1 MDISE
6 IIPACLVDEKG
17 RDLLKHANS
26 FGKGLDKFALLTLER
41 YLESAIDFN
50 EAYDLLTESYTNPG
64 KYLQAIAKKLL
75 LWLVVLAAI
84 IYALWISGFAYHG
97 DARTQN
103 KLGLMYDK
111 GLGVTQDYAEAVRWY
126 RKAADQGH
134 AGAQF
139 NLGVM
144 YSKGWGVTQDYT
156 EAVRWYRKAAKQGTA
171 LAQAKLGLMYD
182 KAWGVTQD
190 YSRAHMWYSLATARG
205 LNIAEKNRDLLAK
218 KMTPAQIAKAQKLA
232 REWKPKGK

>member
-103 KLGLMYDK
+103 KLGLMYD
-111 GLGVTQDYAEAVRWY
+111 
-126 RKAADQGH
+126 
-134 AGAQF
+134 
-139 NLGVM
+139 N
-144 YSKGWGVTQDYT
+144 
-156 EAVRWYRKAAKQGTA
+156 
-171 LAQAKLGLMYD
+171 
-182 KAWGVTQD
+182 AWGVTQD
-190 YSRAHMWYSLATARG
+190 YSRAHMWYSLAIARG

>member
-182 KAWGVTQD
+182 NAWGVTQD

>member
-84 IYALWISGFAYHG
+84 IYALWISGFAYQG

-126 RKAADQGH
+126 RKAADQGN
-134 AGAQF
+134 APAQY
-139 NLGVM
+139 NLGFM
-144 YSKGWGVTQDYT
+144 YDKGWGVAQDYVQ
-156 EAVRWYRKAAKQGTA
+156 AYMWYNLAAAKGNNFA
-171 LAQAKLGLMYD
+171 RENRNFLAKQM
-182 KAWGVTQD
+182 TPEQ
-190 YSRAHMWYSLATARG
+190 
-205 LNIAEKNRDLLAK
+205 IAE
-218 KMTPAQIAKAQKLA
+218 AQRLA

>member
-103 KLGLMYDK
+103 KLGLIYEK
-111 GLGVTQDYAEAVRWY
+111 GQGVTQDYVQAHVWY
-126 RKAADQGH
+126 NLAAAQGEKT
-134 AGAQF
+134 AGI
-139 NLGVM
+139 L
-144 YSKGWGVTQDYT
+144 
-156 EAVRWYRKAAKQGTA
+156 
-171 LAQAKLGLMYD
+171 
-182 KAWGVTQD
+182 
-190 YSRAHMWYSLATARG
+190 
-205 LNIAEKNRDLLAK
+205 RDGLAK
-218 KMTPAQIAKAQKLA
+218 MMTPAQVAEAQKLA

>member
-126 RKAADQGH
+126 RKAAKQGF
-134 AGAQF
+134 ASAQF

-144 YSKGWGVTQDYT
+144 YGTGQSVPQDF
-156 EAVRWYRKAAKQGTA
+156 V
-171 LAQAKLGLMYD
+171 L
-182 KAWGVTQD
+182 
-190 YSRAHMWYSLATARG
+190 AHMWFNLSAISGNETGRR
-205 LNIAEKNRDLLAK
+205 NRDLLAK
-218 KMTPAQIAKAQKLA
+218 QMTSQQIAEALRLA
-232 REWKPKGK
+232 REWKPKKE